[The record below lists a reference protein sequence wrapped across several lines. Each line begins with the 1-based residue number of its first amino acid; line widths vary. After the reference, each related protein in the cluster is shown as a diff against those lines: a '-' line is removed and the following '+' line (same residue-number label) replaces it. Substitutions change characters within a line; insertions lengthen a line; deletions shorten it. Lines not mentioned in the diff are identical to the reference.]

1 LDTLVARP
9 HDKESAVAEPDFN
22 TRIIEE
28 FRANAGRVG
37 GPFEG
42 ATLLLLHT
50 DGAKSGEHYVTPVVY
65 LEDDGRYVILA
76 SKAGAPNHPGWYHN
90 IKAHPDLHVEVGD
103 RTIEVTA
110 EELRGEERQRLYD
123 TVVELMPQFGE
134 YQATTSRV
142 IPIVA
147 LTPKD

>member
-9 HDKESAVAEPDFN
+9 HDKESTMAEPDFN

-42 ATLLLLHT
+42 GTLLLLHT
-50 DGAKSGEHYVTPVVY
+50 DGAKSGEHHVTPVVY
-65 LEDDGRYVILA
+65 LEDGDRYVIFA
-76 SKAGAPNHPGWYHN
+76 SKAGAPTNPGWYHN
-90 IKAHPDLHVEVGD
+90 LKAHPDLHVEVGD
-103 RTIEVTA
+103 ATIEVTA
-110 EELRGEERQRLYD
+110 EELGGEERQRLYD
-123 TVVELMPQFGE
+123 TVVELMPQFAE
-134 YQATTSRV
+134 YQANTSRV
-142 IPIVA
+142 IPIIA